1 MGEAEK
7 EMNVKYPGLSED
19 VILTLKLVKA
29 GMDQYGEDYLDDAE
43 CPYPEAT
50 KKFLRGLLVGVG
62 GGVGV
67 GVEDVA
73 NIFDGEDVVEVEVLD
88 VQIQKILS
96 RMDAMEKELGG
107 MEPNERLNFFKTR
120 TALMEKLIT
129 LREKTENLRMLSE
142 FKAVVVSVLEDVC
155 DADQIGEF
163 RKRLGAGE

>member
-1 MGEAEK
+1 MGWTEK

-19 VILTLKLVKA
+19 VVLTLKLVKA
-29 GMDQYGEDYLDDAE
+29 GMDQYGDDYFDDAE
-43 CPYPEAT
+43 CPYSEAT
-50 KKFLRGLLVGVG
+50 KKFLRGFLEDGRSV
-62 GGVGV
+62 
-67 GVEDVA
+67 VEDVA
-73 NIFDGEDVVEVEVLD
+73 NIFDGDDVVEVEVLD

-120 TALMEKLIT
+120 TALMEKLINM
-129 LREKTENLRMLSE
+129 REKTENLRMLSE